1 MISAG
6 RKEVQSDVYHF
17 IQTVAESL
25 KKKNIQARD
34 SFLDSWA
41 ISDSWNGSGSIYQK
55 CARVRLIKL
64 IGFGCGTERVGK
76 TEGPE

>member
-25 KKKNIQARD
+25 KKKKSR
-34 SFLDSWA
+34 LETPSW
-41 ISDSWNGSGSIYQK
+41 
-55 CARVRLIKL
+55 
-64 IGFGCGTERVGK
+64 TP
-76 TEGPE
+76 GPSQIPGMALVLFTRNVQG